1 MPDAKT
7 ICSFTNDN
15 HIIGKGES
23 EIVISMEGNY
33 YLAHFDEKN
42 GGECKK
48 VLEKKLVD
56 KPDI

>member
-1 MPDAKT
+1 MV
-7 ICSFTNDN
+7 
-15 HIIGKGES
+15 
-23 EIVISMEGNY
+23 VISMEGNY